1 MSPFGKRSAYM
12 RKIRGG
18 GNTSAAPKFKVKA
31 EIIFR
36 LYFYIVKC

>member
-18 GNTSAAPKFKVKA
+18 GNTSAAPKLNVKA
-31 EIIFR
+31 EIISAFI
-36 LYFYIVKC
+36 FYIVKC